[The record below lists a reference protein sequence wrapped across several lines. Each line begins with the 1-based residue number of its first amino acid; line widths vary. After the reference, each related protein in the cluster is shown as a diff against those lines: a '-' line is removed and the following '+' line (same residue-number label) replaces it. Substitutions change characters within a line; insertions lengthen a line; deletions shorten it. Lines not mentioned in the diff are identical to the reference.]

1 MDGRT
6 LMDIMQSPN
15 FSMWGPAEQ
24 AFNTTQ
30 DKAKADLASVLG
42 VEKRAQEMQPVEI
55 ASRQASTAL
64 NNSNAQLN
72 QYALDTK
79 LPKDKALAQ
88 VMQKFHSESD
98 DNTRAQTQAQ
108 IVRSMQIAQAAKNNG
123 GALPEGLQLSPQ
135 EMKMYTPGN
144 LDGIINFGKAFLENS
159 PEELSKRTAA
169 AEKQAA
175 AVAAAKEAG
184 QWRVQAAGTARP
196 GAGGGAKVPKSPRE
210 LLALYTFKANS
221 TDDPNEKAQYEALAD
236 QQWQMIQQEAI
247 LKAQAPNGGK
257 VDPVATANTGVVTP
271 KPQPTPQPM
280 PKPRGDGTPGNPIV
294 LK

>member
-42 VEKRAQEMQPVEI
+42 MEKRAQEIQPVEI
-55 ASRQASTAL
+55 ASKQAATAL
-64 NNSNAQLN
+64 NKSTAALN

-79 LPKDKALAQ
+79 LPKEQALQ
-88 VMQKFHSESD
+88 RMMQKFHAESD
-98 DNTRAQTQAQ
+98 DDTRAQTHAQ
-108 IVRSMQIAQAAKNNG
+108 IVRSMQIAAAAKNNG
-123 GALPEGLQLSPQ
+123 GMLPEGIQLSPQ
-135 EMKMYTPGN
+135 EMKMYSPGN
-144 LDGIINFGKAFLENS
+144 LDSIIKFGTAYLENS
-159 PEELSKRTAA
+159 PEELAKRKAEAA
-169 AEKQAA
+169 KKEA
-175 AVAAAKEAG
+175 AVAAAAESG
-184 QWRVQAAGTARP
+184 RWRVQAAGTARP
-196 GAGGGAKVPKSPRE
+196 GSGGTKVPKSPRE
-210 LLALYTFKANS
+210 LLAFYTFKANS
-221 TDDPNEKAQYEALAD
+221 TEDENEKAQYEALAE

-271 KPQPTPQPM
+271 KPQPTPKPM
-280 PKPRGDGTPGNPIV
+280 PKPGGTWAPPNGW
-294 LK
+294 K